1 MKSDHF
7 LFRPL
12 VTLAVAACAITSLR
26 AQPEPQPPV
35 PEQLDLKT
43 AIGFAL
49 KNNFAIRQAQE
60 RIRQQEGVVTEVKA
74 AQIPNVGAGAA
85 YQRNDKD
92 ISQSA
97 PASDSMWSLNV
108 TASQALFA
116 GGGIRSSVKSSE
128 FAREAA
134 VLDLKAAIN
143 DALLSVRVG
152 FYSVL
157 LAREKIAVQEQNL
170 TLLRQQLKN
179 ATDRFQAGTVSGFEK
194 LRAEVAVAN
203 AQVPVITARND
214 YRLAIESL
222 RQALGFTTNTE
233 ENVRKVPE
241 FIGTL
246 DVTPISY
253 DLQSAFFSAHNNRPD
268 LQRLAKLVSARE
280 QLITTA
286 RSNYYPD
293 LALVGGWESRK
304 GASNR
309 FGDSRDGVFLGLQ
322 SQWAIFDGRATAGR
336 VVQAK
341 SALSQT
347 KLLFTEA
354 QLAVEVEV
362 RRAHSSFQ
370 QATELVEAS
379 RKVVTQ
385 AEESVRL
392 ATARYE
398 AGTATQLDVL
408 QAQVDL
414 TTARNNQLQAY
425 YGYNVAVAS
434 LRKAM
439 GLTDDLV
446 AQ

>member
-1 MKSDHF
+1 MM
-7 LFRPL
+7 LL
-12 VTLAVAACAITSLR
+12 GVAAFALLPLQ
-26 AQPEPQPPV
+26 AQPEPPQPM
-35 PEQLDLKT
+35 PEQIDLKT

-74 AQIPNVGAGAA
+74 SQIPNVGAGAA
-85 YQRNDKD
+85 YQRNSES
-92 ISQSA
+92 ISQTA
-97 PASDSMWSLNV
+97 PASGSMWSLNV

-116 GGGIRSSVKSSE
+116 GGGIRSAVRSSE
-128 FAREAA
+128 FSRDAA
-134 VLDLKAAIN
+134 ILDLKSVIN
-143 DALLSVRVG
+143 EALLTVRVS
-152 FYSVL
+152 FYNVL
-157 LAREKIAVQEQNL
+157 LAREKIGVQEQNL
-170 TLLRQQLKN
+170 ALLQQQLKN
-179 ATDRFQAGTVSGFEK
+179 ASDRFQAGTVSGFEK

-203 AQVPVITARND
+203 AQVPLITARND

-222 RQALGFTTNTE
+222 RQALGSTASTDTP
-233 ENVRKVPE
+233 ENLRKNPE
-241 FIGTL
+241 IIGTL
-246 DVTPISY
+246 DITPTSY
-253 DLQSAFFSAHNNRPD
+253 DLQSAFQSAHNNLPD
-268 LQRLAKLVSARE
+268 LQRLGRLVSARE
-280 QLITTA
+280 ELITTA

-304 GASNR
+304 GATNR
-309 FGDSRDGVFLGLQ
+309 FGDSRDGVFVGLQ

-336 VVQAK
+336 VAQAK
-341 SALSQT
+341 SLLSQT

-354 QLAVEVEV
+354 QLAAEIEV
-362 RRAHSSFQ
+362 RRAYSSFQ
-370 QATELVEAS
+370 QATELVDAS
-379 RKVVTQ
+379 GKVVAQ

-414 TTARNNQLQAY
+414 TTARLNQLQAN
-425 YGYNVAVAS
+425 YGYNVAVAG